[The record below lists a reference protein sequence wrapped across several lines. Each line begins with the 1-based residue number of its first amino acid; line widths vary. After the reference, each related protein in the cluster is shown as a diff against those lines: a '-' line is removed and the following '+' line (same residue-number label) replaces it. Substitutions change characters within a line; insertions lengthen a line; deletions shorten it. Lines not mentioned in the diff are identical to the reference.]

1 MRAQQSHEFVSTNF
15 TVLSL
20 SHGSLLIVINSVCW
34 LNCKRVENTTN
45 SRVQVHRLPKKI
57 DNKVSENKTFSNISV
72 QLFNILSSED
82 SYLDIRNIIQ
92 KVKFS

>member
-34 LNCKRVENTTN
+34 LNCERVENTTY
-45 SRVQVHRLPKKI
+45 SRVHHLPKKL
-57 DNKVSENKTFSNISV
+57 DKVSENKTFSNISV
-72 QLFNILSSED
+72 QNVYNLQYKTL
-82 SYLDIRNIIQ
+82 
-92 KVKFS
+92 K

>member
-34 LNCKRVENTTN
+34 LNCERVENTTY
-45 SRVQVHRLPKKI
+45 SRVHHLPKKL

-72 QLFNILSSED
+72 QNVYNLQYKTL
-82 SYLDIRNIIQ
+82 
-92 KVKFS
+92 K